1 MNCIQKR
8 KYFFFI
14 HEARIYWS
22 AILDFNRCLVP
33 SAEFGFSLEVLYIL
47 KLLCLVTSLF
57 EKPSYR
63 YMNQFKL
70 TPFYD
75 EKKKNFQK
83 ARWFN
88 ETKARTNMQIK
99 YYEKWNKFIVSWL
112 WKACAFDSYTTMVVI
127 LLVYIKLFL

>member
-1 MNCIQKR
+1 MFYC
-8 KYFFFI
+8 
-14 HEARIYWS
+14 RILS
-22 AILDFNRCLVP
+22 AD
-33 SAEFGFSLEVLYIL
+33 EFRGHFL
-47 KLLCLVTSLF
+47 KD
-57 EKPSYR
+57 
-63 YMNQFKL
+63 M
-70 TPFYD
+70 
-75 EKKKNFQK
+75 KKKQFFLFKNWKHFQK